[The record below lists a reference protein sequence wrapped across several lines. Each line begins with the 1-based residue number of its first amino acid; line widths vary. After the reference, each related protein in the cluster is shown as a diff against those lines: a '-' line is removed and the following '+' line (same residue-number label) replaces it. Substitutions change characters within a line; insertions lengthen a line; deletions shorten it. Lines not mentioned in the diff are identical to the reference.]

1 MTGETEERH
10 PPSVDAIARSLAHGD
25 LPHPLLVEAARAA
38 IAAGDPGSASERAGN
53 LSRALLRPVINA
65 TGVLLHTNLGRAP
78 LGIHSEPEAWNLEF
92 DLKTGRRGSR
102 RVHAG
107 SLIARA
113 TGADDVL
120 VVNNGAAAV
129 LLVLTVMAAGRP
141 VIVSRGELVE
151 IGGGFRI
158 PEVLAL
164 SGATMIEVG
173 TTNRT
178 RRSDYEKALE
188 RHPDAALIL
197 KVHPS
202 NYQIVGFTES
212 ASVAELATL
221 GVPVL
226 ADVGSGLLDADA
238 PWLEKGRPAW
248 LTREPA
254 IRQTLDQGAVAVTCS
269 GDKLLGGPQAG
280 IIAGSSDIIAACAK
294 HPLVRAL
301 RPGVLVLSALQDTML
316 AYLRRD
322 GGAIPFW
329 KMATASLFDVNERA
343 SRIAAASNTDLVE
356 CRSVIGGG
364 SLPGLEIPSAG
375 VALEGDRSEAL
386 RQHDPPVI
394 ARVERNRTICDVRT
408 VDAKYDDVLIA
419 ALNSL
424 RSVG

>member
-1 MTGETEERH
+1 L
-10 PPSVDAIARSLAHGD
+10 VD
-25 LPHPLLVEAARAA
+25 AARAA
-38 IAAGDPGSASERAGN
+38 IAAGNPSSASERAED
-53 LSRALLRPVINA
+53 LARALLRPVINA

-78 LGIHSEPEAWNLEF
+78 LGMQSEPEAWNLEF

-107 SLIARA
+107 SLVAKA
-113 TGADDVL
+113 TGAEDVL

-158 PEVLAL
+158 PEVLAM

-178 RRSDYEKALE
+178 RRSDYEKALG

-212 ASVAELATL
+212 TSVAELATL

-238 PWLEKGRPAW
+238 PWLEKGRPPW

-254 IRQTLDQGAVAVTCS
+254 VRQTLEQGAAAVTFS

-280 IIAGSSDIIAACAK
+280 IIAASSDIVAACAQ

-316 AYLRRD
+316 SYLRRD
-322 GGAIPFW
+322 GEAIPFW
-329 KMATASLFDVNERA
+329 KMATAPLSEIRGRA
-343 SRIAAASNTDLVE
+343 SRIAAASDTTFVE
-356 CRSVIGGG
+356 CRSVVGGG

-375 VALEGDRSEAL
+375 VALESDLTAEL
-386 RQHDPPVI
+386 RHQDLPVI
-394 ARVERNRTICDVRT
+394 ARVERDRTICDVRT
-408 VDAKYDDVLIA
+408 FDAKYDDTLIA
-419 ALNSL
+419 TLISMRALE
-424 RSVG
+424 